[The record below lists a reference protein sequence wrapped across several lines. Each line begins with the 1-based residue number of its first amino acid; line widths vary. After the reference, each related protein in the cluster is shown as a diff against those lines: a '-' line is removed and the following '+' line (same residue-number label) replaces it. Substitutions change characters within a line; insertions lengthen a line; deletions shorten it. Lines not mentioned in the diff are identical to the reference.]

1 MLREVKYF
9 SKVTQLL
16 SVVSTRICTWIAW
29 LLCTISFLISMLKPH
44 ATFIITLSSVNQISR
59 PVVPNSLQP
68 HGLQHARPPCPSP
81 TPGVCSNLCPFS
93 FSAVSISSCLPS
105 FPASGSFPMSQFF
118 TSSGQSIGA
127 SASISVSPSNEYS
140 GLISFTIG
148 WFDLIAVHGT
158 FKSLSN
164 TTIWSTSSL
173 IHYFASFIL
182 LLISSSVF
190 FISIIVLF
198 NNVCFLYLLTF
209 C

>member
-59 PVVPNSLQP
+59 SVVPNSLQP

-81 TPGVCSNLCPFS
+81 TPGVYSNSCPLSQWCHPTISSSVVPFLCHQS
-93 FSAVSISSCLPS
+93 FS
-105 FPASGSFPMSQFF
+105 ASGSFQMSQFF

-127 SASISVSPSNEYS
+127 SASVLILPINIQDWPPLVLT
-140 GLISFTIG
+140 GLISLLSKKLKSFCHHPSLKAS
-148 WFDLIAVHGT
+148 DLWCSAFFMVQLSHPYVSNGKIIA
-158 FKSLSN
+158 
-164 TTIWSTSSL
+164 
-173 IHYFASFIL
+173 
-182 LLISSSVF
+182 
-190 FISIIVLF
+190 
-198 NNVCFLYLLTF
+198 LTM
-209 C
+209 